1 MTKLQELLSFM
12 EEHLADARAD
22 VLKFEEGNMSAGTRV
37 RKAMQATKEIAQN
50 IRLTVQEIKNE
61 A

>member
-12 EEHLADARAD
+12 EEHLTDARAD
-22 VLKFEEGNMSAGTRV
+22 MLKFEEGNMSAGTRV
-37 RKAMQATKEIAQN
+37 RKDMQAIKEIAQN
-50 IRLTVQEIKNE
+50 VRLTVQNTKNK